1 MLFCAF
7 MFKRQTSGSVV
18 CASCGYLVGVKD
30 DRCYHCGR
38 RNPGLF
44 GYATSLRNL
53 GHDAGFVPFVTGL
66 CIVMFM
72 LSFVVGGFMPGG
84 GLFGFLSP
92 GGNVILGASGVV
104 PVVGYGRWWTIL
116 SASWLHGS
124 LLHIFFNLMWI
135 RQLAP
140 SVGEFYGPGRM
151 VIIYVVAGA
160 IGFAVST
167 AAGYFLSGLPWPL
180 APGGLTVGASAS
192 IFGLLGALL
201 YYGRRSGSRHV
212 HAQVMSWAMGAFMFG
227 LIIQGIDNYAHAGGF
242 LGGYLVG
249 RALDPLKPEQINH
262 IVAAV
267 VLLALS
273 VLALVAS
280 YVHVLYLAA

>member
-1 MLFCAF
+1 

-53 GHDAGFVPFVTGL
+53 GHDAGFVPFVTGF

-72 LSFVVGGFMPGG
+72 LSFLWGFVPGG
-84 GLFGFLSP
+84 GLLGFMSP
-92 GGNVILGASGVV
+92 AGNGILGASGVI
-104 PVVGYGRWWTIL
+104 PVVGFGRWWTIL

-124 LLHIFFNLMWI
+124 LPHIFFNLMWI

-167 AAGYFLSGLPWPL
+167 AAGYLLSGLPWPL
-180 APGGLTVGASAS
+180 APGGSTVGASAS

-227 LIIQGIDNYAHAGGF
+227 LVIQGIDNYAHAGGF

-249 RALDPLKPEQINH
+249 RALDPLKQEQINH
-262 IVAAV
+262 VVIAV

-273 VLALVAS
+273 VLSIIAS
-280 YVHVLYLAA
+280 YLHYLLVLS